1 MAYVSLSTRDLNV
14 LEKIQDPE
22 YDPARMV
29 QVDTSLPKDPNFK
42 DQAVYEKVAQ
52 LEREIILSIQQ
63 LEIANAKSAA
73 QGVTDVEGTIQGY
86 HNCVFQLGGLI
97 QEYPEY
103 ASVRNNR
110 AQAIRRLVGDSMLI
124 SGSQQL
130 PQALVRDIDDAGR
143 LQMAETALSDLDR
156 AISLLTPTTPQTK
169 VSQNV
174 ARTLSN
180 AHTQRA
186 AIYHMTS
193 KLMESNTLAVPQ
205 GRREGSWSKLDFE
218 ENASRDFAMGGRYG
232 SEIAKALA
240 VSTNPTAK
248 LCGQMVRE
256 ALKKEYGPA
265 YSA

>member
-22 YDPARMV
+22 YDPARIV
-29 QVDTSLPKDPNFK
+29 QVDMSLPKDPNFK

-63 LEIANAKSAA
+63 VELANAKPAA
-73 QGVTDVEGTIQGY
+73 HGTADMEGTIQGY
-86 HNCVFQLGGLI
+86 RNCVTQLGSLI
-97 QEYPEY
+97 QDYPEY
-103 ASVRNNR
+103 ASARNNR

-124 SGSQQL
+124 SDSQQL
-130 PQALVRDIDDAGR
+130 PQALIRDIDNAER

-193 KLMESNTLAVPQ
+193 KLMESNTAVPE
-205 GRREGSWSKLDFE
+205 GRREGSWSKLEFE

-232 SEIAKALA
+232 NEIAKALA

>member
-22 YDPARMV
+22 YDPARIV
-29 QVDTSLPKDPNFK
+29 QVDMNLPKDPNFK

-52 LEREIILSIQQ
+52 LEREIILPIQQ
-63 LEIANAKSAA
+63 LELANAKPAA
-73 QGVTDVEGTIQGY
+73 QGATDVEGTIQGY
-86 HNCVFQLGGLI
+86 RNCITQLGSLI
-97 QEYPEY
+97 QDYPDY
-103 ASVRNNR
+103 ASARNNR
-110 AQAIRRLVGDSMLI
+110 AQAMRRLVGDSMLI
-124 SGSQQL
+124 CGSKKL
-130 PQALVRDIDDAGR
+130 PQALIRDIDDAER

-193 KLMESNTLAVPQ
+193 KLMEDNILAVPQ
-205 GRREGSWSKLDFE
+205 GRREGSWSKLEFE

-232 SEIAKALA
+232 NEIAKALA